1 MGAEDSNK
9 DTGNDQGGRET
20 NEELSSSFQPG
31 SPFRQASL
39 RLGSPVP
46 NALGG
51 LSPHQPG
58 VDDDEAAIEEQML
71 DDDAHSASQFDMR
84 RSRRDSPAMSGTSP
98 GGAGGPL
105 NDSAM
110 SVHSVDIDNPDPEVV
125 KVVGRHLVKDSDME
139 NNNGSDQPESSA
151 AGPSG
156 GGDDEA
162 GNAVDDKFTSLRLQ
176 GGDITRQLYN
186 WQREHEE
193 GEAATKRGRSRSFDI
208 PRSPPR
214 GPHEEVLDIKNIKA
228 PGGFRRNF
236 IVNKVQAQDPESLT
250 NGRRPAF
257 LTRNF
262 IEFLSIYGHFAGE
275 ELEDDEMD
283 DYSSEVTSQSGDG
296 EGVDERTALLSS
308 GRRRETPRRHM
319 RRKSSHAAPG
329 NASVTKVVLL
339 IFKSFVG
346 TGILFLPRAFFNGG
360 VLFSPL
366 VLLLVSMLS
375 VCCFVLLI
383 HAKEAV
389 GVNSFGDVGGAL
401 YGPKMRY
408 MILMSIVLSQIG
420 FSAAYIVFTSENLRA
435 LILSLSK
442 HQYDM
447 SIQALIFL
455 QLILFMP
462 LAMIRDIAK
471 LSGTALVADFFIF
484 LGLIYLYACYVGNIA
499 ADGVADVKLF
509 QEETYTLFIGTA
521 IFTFE
526 GVGLIIPIQESM
538 KQPKKFLPVMCSV
551 MVVITLIFVSTG
563 TLGYAAYG
571 SNVKTVV
578 ILNLPQDSHFVNAVQ
593 LLYSL
598 AIILSTPLQ
607 LFPAIR
613 IMENGL
619 FIRSGKYSKKIK
631 WEKNFF
637 RAVVVLMTACISWI
651 GADDLDKFVSLT
663 GSFACIPLVYI
674 YPPLLHIKSRANTIW
689 LKALD
694 IFLLVLGFCAMIY
707 TTSNTL
713 ASWLHG

>member
-9 DTGNDQGGRET
+9 DAGNDQGGRET
-20 NEELSSSFQPG
+20 GDELSSSFQPG

-51 LSPHQPG
+51 LSPHQRG
-58 VDDDEAAIEEQML
+58 EDDETAIEEQML
-71 DDDAHSASQFDMR
+71 DDDAHSASQFDVR

-98 GGAGGPL
+98 SAGGGL
-105 NDSAM
+105 NDSGM

-139 NNNGSDQPESSA
+139 NNNASDQPESSSGG

-156 GGDDEA
+156 AGGGDDD

-186 WQREHEE
+186 WQREHGE

-214 GPHEEVLDIKNIKA
+214 GPNEEVLDIKNIKA

-296 EGVDERTALLSS
+296 EGVDERTALL
-308 GRRRETPRRHM
+308 RRRETPRRHM

-435 LILSLSK
+435 LILSLSQ

-663 GSFACIPLVYI
+663 GSFACIPLVCI
-674 YPPLLHIKSRANTIW
+674 YPPLLHIKSRANTVW